1 MDDINALSLIRSEK
15 EKYASFTEKLKSGE
29 DLLLYNKDVQST
41 TERSVRLCTNIQK
54 YINAIQDEI
63 QSLNEMIG
71 SFNIDLGEK
80 MKQFVESGYFE
91 EKAMMQKKH
100 D

>member
-1 MDDINALSLIRSEK
+1 MDDINALGLIRTEK
-15 EKYASFTEKLKSGE
+15 EKYTFFTDKLKSGE

-63 QSLNEMIG
+63 QSLNDIIK
-71 SFNIDLGEK
+71 SFTIHLGEK
-80 MKQFVESGYFE
+80 MKQLVESGYFE
-91 EKAMMQKKH
+91 GIS
-100 D
+100 

>member
-1 MDDINALSLIRSEK
+1 MDDINALGLIRTEK
-15 EKYASFTEKLKSGE
+15 EKYTIFTDKLKSGE

-63 QSLNEMIG
+63 QSLNDIIK
-71 SFNIDLGEK
+71 SFTIHLGEK
-80 MKQFVESGYFE
+80 MEQLVESVYFE
-91 EKAMMQKKH
+91 GIF
-100 D
+100 